1 MRSPFIFKATLK
13 TLQPSLTM
21 CPISEKLKY
30 RINTPVSDE
39 FLMNSRTPQPTY
51 QIGNYTVFDVPLSHF
66 LEHSGHRFAFSL
78 PIDPESNTGL
88 FLFKLPEFMFGIP
101 EAQAI

>member
-1 MRSPFIFKATLK
+1 
-13 TLQPSLTM
+13 M

-30 RINTPVSDE
+30 RINTPVSGE
-39 FLMNSRTPQPTY
+39 LLLNSRTPQPTN
-51 QIGNYTVFDVPLSHF
+51 QIGNDTVSDVPLSLF

-88 FLFKLPEFMFGIP
+88 SLFKLPEFIHGSP

>member
-1 MRSPFIFKATLK
+1 
-13 TLQPSLTM
+13 M

-30 RINTPVSDE
+30 RTNTPVSGE
-39 FLMNSRTPQPTY
+39 FLLNSRTPQPTY
-51 QIGNYTVFDVPLSHF
+51 QTGNDAVSDVPLSHF

-78 PIDPESNTGL
+78 LIDPESNTGL
-88 FLFKLPEFMFGIP
+88 SLFKLPEVMCGSP